1 MTEPHAPF
9 TDRLFFVSDRR
20 IGTIQ
25 PDGSNEC
32 YPEFYAPNQ
41 AAWQMEYL
49 FPDGQQ
55 AVLFSQEPPKNPN
68 AAYSD
73 PDGLAF
79 AKTHLWRYDFNS
91 RSLREILLP
100 PLMRVAGVIPGKNRF
115 LVSGNTEGVASVITS
130 DLDGGNREEI
140 WSGPGYAYGTSLSP
154 DGSKAAHHV
163 TGAPGRPGYEIYVID
178 LASKECTLI
187 ASDPDFLQFGPLW
200 SPDGH
205 WLLYQRCLYRQDPGH
220 DQSDVCI
227 SRADGSE
234 HRVLTTGQSH
244 WFATSYGTPAHRGSG
259 SNMPVWSPDGR
270 VTCALLLPGSRSPWQ
285 WATGRPDTDH
295 FNRDYRPEQAQG
307 GTQICLIDPQT
318 GKITPLTQDDPPT
331 WTFRLAWSPD
341 GSRLAFIRADVGCR
355 SEMWVM
361 DADGDN
367 RCRLTRGRNGTGV
380 DHPRWAR
387 LVGRPSFDYQP

>member
-1 MTEPHAPF
+1 MSQSHAAELE
-9 TDRLFFVSDRR
+9 RLFFVSDRR
-20 IGTIQ
+20 IGTIRA
-25 PDGSNEC
+25 DGSDEC
-32 YPEFYAPNQ
+32 YPEFSAPNQ

-79 AKTHLWRYDFNS
+79 AKTHLWRYDFS
-91 RSLREILLP
+91 SQSLREILLP
-100 PLMRVAGVIPGKNRF
+100 PLMRVAGLIPGKNRF
-115 LVSGNTEGVASVITS
+115 LASGNTDGVARVITS
-130 DLDGGNREEI
+130 DFDGGNREEL

-154 DGSKAAHHV
+154 DGRKAAHHV

-200 SPDGH
+200 SPDGQ

-220 DQSDVCI
+220 DRSDVCI

-234 HRVLTTGQSH
+234 HHVLTTGQSH

-259 SNMPVWSPDGR
+259 SNMPIWSPDGR
-270 VTCALLLPGSRSPWQ
+270 VTCALLLPDSRSPWQ
-285 WATGRPDTDH
+285 WASNRPDTDH
-295 FNRDYRPEQAQG
+295 FNRDYLPEQAQG
-307 GTQICLIDPQT
+307 GTQICLINPQT
-318 GKITPLTQDDPPT
+318 GKITPITQDSPPT
-331 WTFRLAWSPD
+331 WNFRLAWAPD
-341 GSRLAFIRADVGCR
+341 GSRLAFIRADVGGL
-355 SEMWVM
+355 SELWVM
-361 DADGDN
+361 DAKGGN
-367 RCRLTRGRNGTGV
+367 RRRLTRGRNGSGV

-387 LVGRPSFDYQP
+387 FVEPPKFNYQQ